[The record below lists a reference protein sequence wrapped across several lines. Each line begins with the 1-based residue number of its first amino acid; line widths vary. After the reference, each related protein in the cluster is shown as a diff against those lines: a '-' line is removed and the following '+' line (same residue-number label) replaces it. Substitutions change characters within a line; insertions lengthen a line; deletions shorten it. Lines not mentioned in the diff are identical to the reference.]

1 MSAGYYARFVCR
13 ARLHWLSVLSPDCVS
28 RTAFRPDGVFP
39 PLTPARTG
47 ALGKRLGDR
56 FSKQAGHEYASS
68 PHKHPGGGGMLDL
81 DETENKQFC
90 HIQAAALTLWAF
102 SARPS
107 LPLQFTFPDVS

>member
-68 PHKHPGGGGMLDL
+68 PHKHPGGGGGCLILMKLKIS
-81 DETENKQFC
+81 NFAIFKQ
-90 HIQAAALTLWAF
+90 
-102 SARPS
+102 RR
-107 LPLQFTFPDVS
+107 